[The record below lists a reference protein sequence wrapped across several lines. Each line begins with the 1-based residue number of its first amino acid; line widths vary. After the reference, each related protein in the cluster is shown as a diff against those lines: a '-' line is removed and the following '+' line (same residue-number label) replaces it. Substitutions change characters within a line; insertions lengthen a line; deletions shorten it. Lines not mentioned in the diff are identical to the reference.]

1 MTGRTAPSGAW
12 RPPLSLDEY
21 AERART
27 RLDPAV
33 WDFIEGGAGDERTLA
48 ANRAAFDRVRL
59 RPRVLTGAGEGDPS
73 TTVLGRRWAAPVAV
87 APMAYHTLMHPDGET
102 ATARAAGAA
111 GLPLVVSTFAGR
123 SFAEIAAVAGSPL
136 WLQVYCF
143 RDRATT
149 RRLVERAADAG
160 FEALMLTADTPR
172 LGRRL
177 RDLRNG
183 FRLPPHITPANLPA
197 DEADYSSP
205 SEHGRTGLDPSL
217 DWSVIAWL
225 RSVSPL
231 PVLVKGVMTAE
242 DARCAIAA
250 GADGIV
256 VSNHGGRQLDGTAAT
271 LEVLPRIAAAVDG
284 RCALLLDGGVRRGRD
299 VLAALALGADAV
311 LLGRP
316 VLHGLAVAGADGAA
330 GVLDLVLDEL
340 SEAMALT
347 GTATAAGADAA
358 LLAGPE
364 DTTAVRHRR
373 SGAAT
378 TGPEAALLAGPEDT
392 TAVRHRRS
400 GATTTGPEAAL
411 LAGPEAP
418 PAAGPEAS
426 PAAGPEDTVPARH
439 HAPGAA
445 PRDDRRRPPESAAG
459 HDRPRP
465 PEPAAEAAAETEAA
479 ETTEAAGLRKE
490 DLHRSV
496 SDPVL
501 DTMNFLNE
509 ITGRFPDVVS
519 FAPGRPYE
527 EFFDKDEILDHVRRY
542 LDHLAAGGASDEAIR
557 TALYQYGPTAGQ
569 IRGLISDS
577 LRADEGIDAPPG
589 AIVVTVGAQEGM
601 LLALRALFAGPG
613 DVLLVA
619 SPCYVGITGA
629 ASLLGVPV
637 RPVEERADGLDVADV
652 EAAVLAERARG
663 RRPRAFYVVPD
674 HSNPS
679 GNTLSRRA
687 REELLELAARHDLLI
702 LEDSP
707 YRLVSPGAQL
717 PTLKAM
723 DRTRRVVHLGSYAKS
738 VFPGAR
744 VGFVVADQP
753 VRDPSGAESLLA
765 DELAKIKSMV
775 TVNTPAL
782 SQAAVAGALLACGG
796 RLTERNAVPAKH
808 YGEALRVTLEQLDR
822 HFPEDVRDRL
832 GIGWNRPSGGFF
844 LTVRVPFPADNA
856 ALLRSAE
863 DHGVIWT
870 PMAYFYPGPGGE
882 RSIRL
887 SFSYLST
894 ARIEDGIARFAAFL
908 RAETERSGATGPTPG
923 RDA

>member
-1 MTGRTAPSGAW
+1 
-12 RPPLSLDEY
+12 
-21 AERART
+21 
-27 RLDPAV
+27 
-33 WDFIEGGAGDERTLA
+33 
-48 ANRAAFDRVRL
+48 
-59 RPRVLTGAGEGDPS
+59 
-73 TTVLGRRWAAPVAV
+73 
-87 APMAYHTLMHPDGET
+87 
-102 ATARAAGAA
+102 
-111 GLPLVVSTFAGR
+111 
-123 SFAEIAAVAGSPL
+123 
-136 WLQVYCF
+136 
-143 RDRATT
+143 
-149 RRLVERAADAG
+149 
-160 FEALMLTADTPR
+160 
-172 LGRRL
+172 
-177 RDLRNG
+177 
-183 FRLPPHITPANLPA
+183 
-197 DEADYSSP
+197 
-205 SEHGRTGLDPSL
+205 
-217 DWSVIAWL
+217 
-225 RSVSPL
+225 
-231 PVLVKGVMTAE
+231 
-242 DARCAIAA
+242 
-250 GADGIV
+250 
-256 VSNHGGRQLDGTAAT
+256 
-271 LEVLPRIAAAVDG
+271 
-284 RCALLLDGGVRRGRD
+284 
-299 VLAALALGADAV
+299 
-311 LLGRP
+311 
-316 VLHGLAVAGADGAA
+316 
-330 GVLDLVLDEL
+330 
-340 SEAMALT
+340 
-347 GTATAAGADAA
+347 
-358 LLAGPE
+358 
-364 DTTAVRHRR
+364 
-373 SGAAT
+373 
-378 TGPEAALLAGPEDT
+378 
-392 TAVRHRRS
+392 
-400 GATTTGPEAAL
+400 
-411 LAGPEAP
+411 
-418 PAAGPEAS
+418 
-426 PAAGPEDTVPARH
+426 
-439 HAPGAA
+439 
-445 PRDDRRRPPESAAG
+445 
-459 HDRPRP
+459 
-465 PEPAAEAAAETEAA
+465 
-479 ETTEAAGLRKE
+479 
-490 DLHRSV
+490 
-496 SDPVL
+496 
-501 DTMNFLNE
+501 MNFLNE

-577 LRADEGIDAPPG
+577 LRADEGIDVPPG

-723 DRTRRVVHLGSYAKS
+723 DRMRRVVHLGSYAKS